1 LKQASCSDDHAK
13 TEDEVGSKKLC
24 GTAAHSGLKNTR
36 VGLERAT
43 SCHDHNGFQANPHQV
58 FKRSIHVDEP
68 DAKSEFLDSN
78 SKEKK
83 LNGRRTR

>member
-1 LKQASCSDDHAK
+1 LKQASCSDDDNE
-13 TEDEVGSKKLC
+13 TEHGARSKKVC
-24 GTAAHSGLKNTR
+24 GTAADSGLKNTR

-58 FKRSIHVDEP
+58 FRRSIHVDEP
-68 DAKSEFLDSN
+68 DAKSESLDSN

-83 LNGRRTR
+83 LNGRRIR